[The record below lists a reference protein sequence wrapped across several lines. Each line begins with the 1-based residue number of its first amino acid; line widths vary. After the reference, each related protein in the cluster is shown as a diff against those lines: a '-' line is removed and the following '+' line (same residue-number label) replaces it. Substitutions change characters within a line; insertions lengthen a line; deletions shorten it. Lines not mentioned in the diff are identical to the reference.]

1 MSCTFCM
8 HGSCSIET
16 VSRASKAT
24 KQANERFF
32 FLFFIFLFKLQQ
44 LECARE
50 SSKKLV
56 VPPHTK
62 TRTHTHTHTKRKSD
76 THTHTHFSVTH
87 SFFKVKTA
95 AAAAG
100 PHFTLQP
107 FGWTI
112 VRVSECVDKNWI
124 CSNELL
130 ALIIEKQEEIWWKSE
145 SLQSNRLHHEL
156 ALRLGRKLIVFRLC
170 SALGKYLLNT
180 KIQLK
185 IKNYSNQ
192 HKVRTLLLLFREDCK
207 M

>member
-24 KQANERFF
+24 KQANERCFLFSFF
-32 FLFFIFLFKLQQ
+32 FSFQTAA
-44 LECARE
+44 ARVCE
-50 SSKKLV
+50 RELKKTGGS
-56 VPPHTK
+56 PSHKNTD
-62 TRTHTHTHTKRKSD
+62 THTHEEEERH

-112 VRVSECVDKNWI
+112 VRVSECVDKN
-124 CSNELL
+124 
-130 ALIIEKQEEIWWKSE
+130 
-145 SLQSNRLHHEL
+145 
-156 ALRLGRKLIVFRLC
+156 
-170 SALGKYLLNT
+170 
-180 KIQLK
+180 
-185 IKNYSNQ
+185 
-192 HKVRTLLLLFREDCK
+192 
-207 M
+207 